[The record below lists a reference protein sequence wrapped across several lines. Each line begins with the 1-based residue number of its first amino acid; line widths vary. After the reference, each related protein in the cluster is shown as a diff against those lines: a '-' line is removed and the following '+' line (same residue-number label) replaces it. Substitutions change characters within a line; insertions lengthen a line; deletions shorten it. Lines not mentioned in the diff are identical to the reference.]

1 MKLSEKTLRILKGEE
16 PIPFYM
22 YSLAPAAVLYSF
34 LGMLKAELYRNKV
47 LPSRRLPCTVISVG
61 NISSGGTG
69 KTPFVLF
76 LADYLTKKGLKPVI
90 LTRGYRGRLEGRIA
104 VVSDGSKVW
113 LSTGD
118 SGDEAAM
125 LARGLP
131 GVPVV
136 MGADRYNAGLAAWET
151 FCPDV
156 FILDDGYQHLALQRD
171 LNILLLDAERPF
183 GNGYTI
189 PLGYLRER
197 KKARTRADLAVLTR
211 SGTEAAEL
219 KSLFPPSVPVIR
231 TLHRPSKLFE
241 FATGREVSAGTIS
254 GKGVLALS
262 SVAGPGSFSL
272 LLKELNANILKQ
284 LSYPDHHGY
293 RPQDFARIEGAA
305 KVAGADFIVT
315 TEKDAVKLGGFRPAG
330 VKVLVLGIRIEVI
343 EGFEIFERM
352 MMEICW

>member
-16 PIPFYM
+16 HIPFYL
-22 YSLAPAAVLYSF
+22 YSLAPVAALYSVI
-34 LGMLKAELYRNKV
+34 GMLKAELYRKKV

-61 NISSGGTG
+61 NLSSGGTG

-76 LADYLTKKGLKPVI
+76 VADYLIKKGLKPVI

-104 VVSDGSKVW
+104 VVSDGRKIW

-118 SGDEAAM
+118 SGDEAAL

-136 MGADRYNAGLAAWET
+136 MGADRYNAGLAAWEA

-171 LNILLLDAERPF
+171 LNILLLDAARPF
-183 GNGYTI
+183 GNGFTI
-189 PLGYLRER
+189 PLGYLREHKR
-197 KKARTRADLAVLTR
+197 ARSRADMAVLTR
-211 SGTEAAEL
+211 SGAEVL
-219 KSLFPPSVPVIR
+219 ELSNLFPPSVPVIR
-231 TLHRPSKLFE
+231 TSHRPSKLFE
-241 FATGREVSAGTIS
+241 LATGREVAAAAIS

-293 RPQDFARIEGAA
+293 GPQDFARIEGAA

-315 TEKDAVKLGGFRPAG
+315 TEKDAVKLGGFSPAG
-330 VKVLVLGIRIEVI
+330 VKVLVLGIRIEI
-343 EGFEIFERM
+343 TEGYETFERM
-352 MMEICW
+352 MMEICG